1 MLTCLRSRLPAN
13 PEAFEAHF
21 AGLADSGRE
30 GVEIVYPRERLGQS
44 IFTEGHCQSLLQVVG
59 KHGIRICSVAIDG
72 LDIFDLA
79 DPDPVHQ
86 QASLDGFEELLRA
99 AAWLGDGTGLIIG
112 AHDVHCL
119 KDISVGGYEAAFNRV
134 FVSVES
140 LVRKA
145 EKLCVELH
153 IENPG
158 GGLLLSPLE
167 LREFLDEINSPYIG
181 LCFNPAYASHFTDPL
196 DWFSIMDRRIRAVR
210 MPLGWKDELHDK
222 IIERLERMQFEGPI
236 VYIEPRMDTDKHG

>member
-1 MLTCLRSRLPAN
+1 MLTCLRSTLPAN
-13 PEAFEAHF
+13 PDELEAHF
-21 AGLADSGRE
+21 EGLAASGTSN
-30 GVEIVYPRERLGQS
+30 VEIVYPRLRLGQS
-44 IFTEGHCQSLLQVVG
+44 FLTQSHCRSLLQAAG
-59 KHGIRICSVAIDG
+59 KHGVRICSVSTDG

-79 DPDPVHQ
+79 DPNPAHQ

-119 KDISVGGYEAAFNRV
+119 KDISVGGYEVAFNRV

-210 MPLGWKDELHDK
+210 MPLGWKDEALDAELHDK
-222 IIERLERMQFEGPI
+222 IIERLGLIQFAGPI
-236 VYIEPRMDTDKHG
+236 VYTDVQG

>member
-1 MLTCLRSRLPAN
+1 MISCQVSVISLQPSAVGVRA
-13 PEAFEAHF
+13 
-21 AGLADSGRE
+21 SGF
-30 GVEIVYPRERLGQS
+30 GY
-44 IFTEGHCQSLLQVVG
+44 
-59 KHGIRICSVAIDG
+59 
-72 LDIFDLA
+72 
-79 DPDPVHQ
+79 
-86 QASLDGFEELLRA
+86 RA

-119 KDISVGGYEAAFNRV
+119 KDISVGGYEVAFNRV

-167 LREFLDEINSPYIG
+167 LREFLDEMEWHLG
-181 LCFNPAYASHFTDPL
+181 QVVVFTID
-196 DWFSIMDRRIRAVR
+196 SACC
-210 MPLGWKDELHDK
+210 
-222 IIERLERMQFEGPI
+222 
-236 VYIEPRMDTDKHG
+236 